1 MKNKYM
7 FFDILRR
14 IFMKILSMRRGTAE
28 STGIGRKLL
37 SWGLTAVMILGV
49 NVCAFPV
56 AAHAADVDMTVDE
69 ERDFDVVFPCTCE
82 TPSKANWTVTY
93 DSDYIKLASMD
104 QAATT
109 GTFHARKDGTATIN
123 FSCSACNESH
133 SYEIAINDTIPN
145 ELGLSLSQTSLTLTA
160 GQTGT
165 TTATWTDNTA
175 DPAITWSSSKASVA
189 TVSGSG
195 ANGKK
200 GTITAVA
207 AGTATITAKD
217 SVSGEEATCTVT
229 VEAAPVYN
237 DKIIFTEQPG
247 SATYKVDASAKALK
261 VSAKANISGTD
272 TTMHLTYQ
280 WYKGSSKS
288 SVNSAISGAV
298 GNSYT
303 PRTSSEGT
311 TYYKCVVTYDY
322 NGVTVSGTSSVAS
335 VTVNESSSRTND
347 DYSVTVDTDTS
358 TLGPD
363 EEATLTVKVY
373 DDNDKLVKSNYTV
386 KWSSN
391 YPKIISLEDKTT
403 KLKSGKSTN
412 KAICDDDNDE
422 NKSVT
427 ITATV
432 EIDDYTYSDTVKIKA
447 TDEADNKYG
456 ITLSANNSTLS
467 KGGSTVLTATITKNG
482 STYKSG
488 KYNVDWTIR
497 TGRGYATLE
506 DTTTKSSEGK
516 ATNVLYVPNN
526 LTGSG
531 TQSVSVEAEV
541 RIDGKDYSRTKA
553 ININLPGNTNVV
565 PTPVNPTNNTNINTN
580 TNTGKVNIVLQVDNP
595 TMVSNGNPVTKDVA
609 PIIVNNRTMVPIRHV
624 TEMLGGAAYW
634 DNDTRMVTL
643 SLNGKVMNMTI
654 GTTIPGYD
662 VAPFILNDRTYV
674 PIRYISETIG
684 YNVQW
689 VDATRQI
696 LITG

>member
-1 MKNKYM
+1 
-7 FFDILRR
+7 
-14 IFMKILSMRRGTAE
+14 MKILSMRRETAE

-37 SWGLTAVMILGV
+37 SWGLTAVMAVSV
-49 NVCAFPV
+49 NAFPV
-56 AAHAADVDMTVDE
+56 VSHADEQNQNQMQTQSADFTVDE
-69 ERDFDVVFPCTCE
+69 GDNLDVYFTACTCDNPE
-82 TPSKANWTVTY
+82 AKNWRISCDGGY
-93 DSDYIKLASMD
+93 LESRGLHPAGESASY
-104 QAATT
+104 
-109 GTFHARKDGTATIN
+109 GTFHAKHEGTTTID
-123 FSCSACNESH
+123 FYCKACGNSD
-133 SYEIAINDTIPN
+133 SYTVEIADTGQN
-145 ELGLSLSQTSLTLTA
+145 ELGLSLDRSTMQLDAGDSDVLTA
-160 GQTGT
+160 SWEDI
-165 TTATWTDNTA
+165 ASNPDLVWESSNT
-175 DPAITWSSSKASVA
+175 SVA
-189 TVSGSG
+189 TVTPSGT
-195 ANGKK
+195 NNKK
-200 GTITAVA
+200 GTVKAKA
-207 AGTATITAKD
+207 AGTANIT
-217 SVSGEEATCTVT
+217 VSYPTTSESATCKVT
-229 VEAAPVYN
+229 VKAPVVYD
-237 DKIIFTEQPG
+237 DKVIFTENPT
-247 SATYKVDASAKALK
+247 SKTYKKGATPDDLTVR
-261 VSAKANISGTD
+261 AKANISGTD
-272 TTMHLTYQ
+272 TTKHLTYQ

-288 SVNSAISGAV
+288 NVNSAISGAV
-298 GNSYT
+298 GSIYT
-303 PRTSSEGT
+303 PSTSSEGT